1 MRFRLFAVFLI
12 SWACPAAAA
21 PIDRIVALY
30 GPEYTL
36 DIRRE
41 GSVIGQHGLA
51 FRQQDGR
58 WQVGVASE
66 VAIKLAFI
74 TVFRFTYRSDETWT
88 DGRLTAL
95 MADTD
100 DDGDRTRV
108 AAVAQGDALKIS
120 GSGGDWIAPRG
131 SFATSH
137 WQRPS
142 TGPGVVINTL
152 TGKRNDVVVTDQGEE
167 TIQTGV
173 GPIRARRLNY
183 AGELELDSWYEA
195 DGRWLGMRFK
205 GRDGSVIDYI
215 CTRCGR

>member
-1 MRFRLFAVFLI
+1 MRFRLLAVFLMF
-12 SWACPAAAA
+12 WACPAAAA

-41 GSVIGQHGLA
+41 GSVIGQHVIA
-51 FRQQDGR
+51 FNQHDGR
-58 WQVGVASE
+58 WQVDIASE

-88 DGRLTAL
+88 DGRLTTL
-95 MADTD
+95 LADTD
-100 DDGDRTRV
+100 DDGERTRV
-108 AAVAQGDALKIS
+108 AGVAQGDALKIS

-137 WQRPS
+137 WQRPA
-142 TGPGVVINTL
+142 TGPGIVINTL

-167 TIQTGV
+167 TVQTGV

-205 GRDGSVIDYI
+205 GRDGSFIEYI

>member
-1 MRFRLFAVFLI
+1 MRFRLLAVFLM
-12 SWACPAAAA
+12 SWAWPAAAA

-41 GSVIGQHGLA
+41 GSVIGQHVIT
-51 FRQQDGR
+51 FQQNDAR
-58 WQVGVASE
+58 WQVGIASE
-66 VAIKLAFI
+66 MAIKLAFI
-74 TVFRFTYRSDETWT
+74 PVFRFTYRSDETWT
-88 DGRLTAL
+88 DGRLTTL

-100 DDGDRTRV
+100 DDGERTWV
-108 AAVAQGDALKIS
+108 SGVAQGDALKIS

-137 WQRPS
+137 WQRPAI
-142 TGPGVVINTL
+142 GPGVVINTL

-167 TIQTGV
+167 TVQTGA

-205 GRDGSVIDYI
+205 GRDGSVIEYI
-215 CTRCGR
+215 CARCGR